1 MEKIQINSKFADKN
15 GEIMIIDLSGHVDQS
30 NSLQLQKTFDDII
43 DSNVFK
49 IIVNFQNLNYMSSA
63 GWGIFVGEV
72 KRFRENGGDIKLASM
87 NPEINDVYQMLEF
100 YHILDDYNTVDEAS
114 AAFAADDEVLDI
126 VAENDGV
133 KELPS
138 MESKVESD
146 EDEEIDLTDDGESD
160 SDDQTES
167 PKTKDKVKEKPK
179 EKPKDKADV
188 IEMIPSVSSTRSS
201 SGSKIVFNP
210 IKTDVKLSD
219 LPVAEKV
226 KKIISENPIVTLFQ
240 IKKIMS
246 HDHFGNTKIGTFR
259 LWRLLRA
266 LDLNTKEKR
275 YRYYRS
281 C

>member
-1 MEKIQINSKFADKN
+1 MENIQINSKFADKN
-15 GEIMIIDLSGHVDQS
+15 GEIMIMDLSGHVDQS

-49 IIVNFQNLNYMSSA
+49 IVVNFNELRYMSSA

-72 KRFRENGGDIKLASM
+72 KRFRENGGDIKLAAM

-100 YHILDDYNTVDEAS
+100 YHILDDYQTVEEAS
-114 AAFAADDEVLDI
+114 AAFASDDDVLDI
-126 VAENDGV
+126 VAETDGV
-133 KELPS
+133 KELPNV
-138 MESKVESD
+138 ESKVETD
-146 EDEEIDLTDDGESD
+146 EPEEIDLTDDSEN
-160 SDDQTES
+160 
-167 PKTKDKVKEKPK
+167 EKIAEHPK

-188 IEMIPSVSSTRSS
+188 IEMIPSVSSGKSK
-201 SGSKIVFNP
+201 SGSKIAFNP
-210 IKTDVKLSD
+210 IKTDVKLAD

-226 KKIISENPIVTLFQ
+226 KKIISENPIVTLTQ

-246 HDHFGNTKIGTFR
+246 HDHFGNTKIGAFK

-266 LDLNTKEKR
+266 LDLNSKEKR

>member
-1 MEKIQINSKFADKN
+1 
-15 GEIMIIDLSGHVDQS
+15 LSGHVDQS

-49 IIVNFQNLNYMSSA
+49 IIVNFQNLHYMSSA
-63 GWGIFVGEV
+63 GWGVFVGEV

-100 YHILDDYNTVDEAS
+100 YHILDDYDTIDEAL

-133 KELPS
+133 KELPN
-138 MESKVESD
+138 MDSKVKSD
-146 EDEEIDLTDDGESD
+146 EDDEIDLTDDGE
-160 SDDQTES
+160 DDGEDDIKDETES
-167 PKTKDKVKEKPK
+167 DKVKEKPK
-179 EKPKDKADV
+179 EEPKDKADV
-188 IEMIPSVSSTRSS
+188 IEMIPSVSSTKFP
-201 SGSKIVFNP
+201 SGNKVVFNP
-210 IKTDVKLSD
+210 IKTDVKLAD

-226 KKIISENPIVTLFQ
+226 KKIISENPIVTLVQ
-240 IKKIMS
+240 IKKIIG
-246 HDHFGNTKIGTFR
+246 HDHFGNTKIGTFK

-275 YRYYRS
+275 FRYYRS